1 MVSDTSKI
9 TKASTTSN
17 SASQLSGFVDSKKT
31 EQVSKD
37 QFLQLLVTQ
46 LKNQDPLDPMKSEEF
61 AVNLAQFSQLEQLVS
76 INGKMGSQG
85 TDLSSLAA
93 YLGNEVSLNTDK
105 VQVEGGQAGH
115 IRIDLPND
123 VEGLEVQ
130 LLNDEGAAVDVVRF
144 GALEA
149 GKQSLNLGETNAAN
163 GSYKVNVVGTG
174 TAGSFAVTARP
185 SGTVTGFIPG
195 ADPKLIV
202 DGKEI
207 SPGDVTEVGLPP
219 AQG

>member
-1 MVSDTSKI
+1 MVGETSKV
-9 TKASTTSN
+9 TKASTSN
-17 SASQLSGFVDSKKT
+17 TASQLEGFIDSKKSD
-31 EQVSKD
+31 QVSKD

-76 INGKMGSQG
+76 INDKMGAQG

-93 YLGNEVSLNTDK
+93 YLGNEVALNTD
-105 VQVEGGQAGH
+105 QATVENGNAGH
-115 IRIDLPND
+115 IRIDLPTD
-123 VEGLEVQ
+123 VESLEVQ
-130 LLNDEGAAVDVVRF
+130 LVNDSGATVDTIRF
-144 GALEA
+144 GAVAA
-149 GKQSLNLGETNAAN
+149 GKQTLNLGETSAAN
-163 GSYKVNVVGTG
+163 GSYKLNVVGSGTG
-174 TAGSFAVTARP
+174 GSFSVSARP

-219 AQG
+219 SQG